1 MNEMGYFIGLFD
13 IEEPIV
19 YKVTFDNP
27 DKVYLGHLQEDG
39 EPPSEFSEDLQPGSH
54 RRILVG
60 NFNLAVF
67 KIKVEIFDIDG
78 NLKAK
83 KRFTNIPG
91 QEGEELD
98 AE

>member
-1 MNEMGYFIGLFD
+1 
-13 IEEPIV
+13 
-19 YKVTFDNP
+19 
-27 DKVYLGHLQEDG
+27 
-39 EPPSEFSEDLQPGSH
+39 
-54 RRILVG
+54 
-60 NFNLAVF
+60 VF